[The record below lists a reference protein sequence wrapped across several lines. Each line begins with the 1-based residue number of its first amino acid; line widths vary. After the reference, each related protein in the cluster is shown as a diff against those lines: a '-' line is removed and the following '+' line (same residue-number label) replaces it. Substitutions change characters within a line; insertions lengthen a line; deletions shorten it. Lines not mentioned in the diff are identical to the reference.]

1 MSKKKLGSARASAQ
15 MSPWDMAMDQT
26 HLQSD
31 VLLLLRE
38 GHDGE
43 KMRRKVAGRRTKG
56 RSLAA
61 GADQSSVFA
70 RRMKLF
76 PKKGGNPWIHLWKSS
91 FSLLIW
97 VISTAMPQCKR
108 AFFGFCLTN
117 MSPLGIFS
125 SDPSHFGTRP
135 PIHLHYQKPFNFLGC

>member
-1 MSKKKLGSARASAQ
+1 
-15 MSPWDMAMDQT
+15 MDQT

-76 PKKGGNPWIHLWKSS
+76 PKKGGKPLNPLVKIIILTID
-91 FSLLIW
+91 LG
-97 VISTAMPQCKR
+97 
-108 AFFGFCLTN
+108 GFYCN
-117 MSPLGIFS
+117 APM
-125 SDPSHFGTRP
+125 
-135 PIHLHYQKPFNFLGC
+135 